1 MQRLSILALALVA
14 GCATKTRPTALNDA
28 QAIYQMLLSNGAEQR
43 VEGPVIR
50 TRDAIRSAQEAFDQN
65 RDTRYQE
72 GLANVAR
79 RFALAAEAENQ
90 RVLAEQAADSLTKA
104 RLRRLVTLSE
114 AQRADLMR
122 AQKLS
127 QSEIDSLRARNMLV
141 SQQADSLRRAAEA
154 ASARLS
160 EALNQLRSLVSEIT
174 NLRETTRGVV
184 ISLSDILFE
193 TGKSTLRPGA
203 AANVRQISTILN
215 QYSDYKI
222 SVEGHT
228 DSRGSDAL
236 NNRLSQDRAA
246 SVRDALVA
254 GGVAADRITS
264 QGFGEAQPVADN
276 ATDAGRQQNRRV
288 EVIVLGAGTLADAAR
303 RDSTVRSDSTAR
315 NDSTPPSR

>member
-1 MQRLSILALALVA
+1 MKRLSLIALALVA
-14 GCATKTRPTALNDA
+14 GCATAVRPTALNDA
-28 QAIYQMLLSNGAEQR
+28 KAIYTMLMSNGAEQR

-50 TRDAIRSAQEAFDQN
+50 TRDAIRNAEDAFTQN
-65 RDTRYQE
+65 RDKRYQE

-104 RLRRLVTLSE
+104 RLSRLVTLSE
-114 AQRADLMR
+114 AQRAEMMR
-122 AQKLS
+122 AQQLS

-174 NLRETTRGVV
+174 NLRETPRGVV

-228 DSRGSDAL
+228 DSRGSDAY
-236 NNRLSQDRAA
+236 NNKLSQDRAA
-246 SVRDALVA
+246 SVRNALVA
-254 GGVAADRITS
+254 GGVSSERITS

-276 ATDAGRQQNRRV
+276 STDAGRQQNRRV
-288 EVIVLGAGTLADAAR
+288 EVIVLGAGTVADAAR
-303 RDSTVRSDSTAR
+303 RDSTAR
-315 NDSTPPSR
+315 NDSTPKP